1 LKEAGIRVG
10 DIQGIKDIE
19 KLPFTTKN
27 DLRDTYP
34 FGMFCVNQ
42 KQLVRFH
49 ASSGTTGKPT
59 VVGYTRDDLREWS
72 NSLGRALTSI
82 GCDSS
87 DIIQVGYG
95 YGLFTGGL
103 GFHYAAEAIGASVI
117 PMSSGN
123 TRRQIELMY
132 DLSSTT
138 IACTPSYFLH
148 MIEIA
153 REMGIDFHDTNL
165 VRGVFGAE
173 PWSENTRHRIEN
185 ATGIDAYDVYGT
197 SEISGPMFTECTEK
211 NGIHIW
217 GDLFYV
223 EVIDPDTGEQVGE
236 GEKGELVLT
245 SLRKEALP
253 LLRYRTGDITMLD
266 TEPCACGRAHPRI
279 MRILGRT
286 DDMLIVRGVNVFPS
300 QIEDVLMR
308 MNEVGEHYQIVL
320 ERDGALD
327 VMTVQVEVT
336 PNAFSDKVGDLMS
349 IRSKV
354 ASTLKTVLG
363 ISVNVELVEHGTLPR
378 STGKAQRVIDKREL

>member
-1 LKEAGIRVG
+1 
-10 DIQGIKDIE
+10 
-19 KLPFTTKN
+19 
-27 DLRDTYP
+27 
-34 FGMFCVNQ
+34 
-42 KQLVRFH
+42 
-49 ASSGTTGKPT
+49 
-59 VVGYTRDDLREWS
+59 
-72 NSLGRALTSI
+72 
-82 GCDSS
+82 
-87 DIIQVGYG
+87 
-95 YGLFTGGL
+95 
-103 GFHYAAEAIGASVI
+103 
-117 PMSSGN
+117 
-123 TRRQIELMY
+123 
-132 DLSSTT
+132 
-138 IACTPSYFLH
+138 